1 MAARG
6 RKTLHVLA
14 LIMCGY
20 FMVTVYFYTRVLDKG
35 REIRGSDDYS
45 SILDYDE
52 EKMDTR
58 RTKVDR
64 KLKGHSDNVF
74 IEYNEQLYQN
84 SKYQEP
90 PNTATETRVD
100 RFQGNHTDFK
110 GLDDSDFDKKIRE
123 SAKRL
128 EEKLRRK
135 SDTRNKTSVFIKSG
149 HVTRTHTTKYLER
162 QNMEESEKSTKRD
175 NPEKSKPD
183 EFIRNPNITISTANY
198 NFLEIF
204 PGVYLYSSFFDSR
217 EEANF
222 IRFILIGRTRNHAR
236 LSCSLQTNETG
247 EVFESEMQFY
257 QTCESH
263 MKENSVY
270 LCSCELP
277 DKYGRIQRVNL
288 TSSENPNTFVPIDI
302 VPDVKEPPFKYKLST
317 CVPPLFGDIN
327 ILRLTEFIEF
337 SLMLGSEHIY
347 FYYNTKRDD
356 IYQLL
361 QYYSDL
367 GVVTFFPWNL
377 TMESHEIWYHG
388 QSAAIW
394 DCQYRN
400 IHVSELV
407 SFNDIDEFIV
417 PKRTNTWNNMLP
429 EINSVAQRS
438 LSENE
443 EVAAFSFH
451 SVFFDSNFRNSDPV
465 VRDEY
470 GQLLTVNVTLRTS
483 SVSKVRTK
491 MIVYPVKV
499 FELGIHHLSK
509 PLDDKFKSVLISE
522 DIALIHHY
530 RDCDWN
536 YGMNCDRIV
545 KDNSMHKFK
554 KDLLKRV
561 RTSLFK
567 FNRIDAGSSQAGK
580 GSRVP

>member
-1 MAARG
+1 MATRG
-6 RKTLHVLA
+6 RKTLRVLA
-14 LIMCGY
+14 LIMFGY
-20 FMVTVYFYTRVLDKG
+20 FMVTVYFYTRVMDKG

-52 EKMDTR
+52 EKLDTK

-84 SKYQEP
+84 SKNQEP
-90 PNTATETRVD
+90 PNTATKTRVNT
-100 RFQGNHTDFK
+100 FQGNPHEFK
-110 GLDDSDFDKKIRE
+110 ELEESSLDKKIRE

-128 EEKLRRK
+128 EEKLRQK
-135 SDTRNKTSVFIKSG
+135 SDERNKTSFLMESG
-149 HVTRTHTTKYLER
+149 HVTRTHTTKYSTR
-162 QNMEESEKSTKRD
+162 QNMAESDESKTND
-175 NPEKSKPD
+175 NSNKNKVD
-183 EFIRNPNITISTANY
+183 KFIRNPNITIATANY

-217 EEANF
+217 EEANL
-222 IRFILIGRTRNHAR
+222 IRFILIGRTRDHAR

-270 LCSCELP
+270 LCSCEIP

-288 TSSENPNTFVPIDI
+288 TSSENPNTFVSIDI
-302 VPDVKEPPFKYKLST
+302 VPDVKEPPFRYKLST

-367 GVVTFFPWNL
+367 GVVTFFPWKL

-429 EINSVAQRS
+429 ELNSVARRS

-443 EVAAFSFH
+443 EVAVFSFH
-451 SVFFDSNFRNSDPV
+451 SVFFDSNFRNNDPV
-465 VRDEY
+465 IKDEY

-491 MIVYPVKV
+491 MIVYPEKV

-509 PLDDKFKSVLISE
+509 PMDDKFKSVLIPE

-536 YGMNCDRIV
+536 YGMNCDRIM
-545 KDNSMHKFK
+545 KDNSMHRFK
-554 KDLLKRV
+554 RDLLKRV
-561 RTSLFK
+561 KKSLFK
-567 FNRIDAGSSQAGK
+567 FNRIEAGSSQADK
-580 GSRVP
+580 GSRMP

>member
-1 MAARG
+1 MATRG
-6 RKTLHVLA
+6 RKTLRVLA
-14 LIMCGY
+14 LIMFGY
-20 FMVTVYFYTRVLDKG
+20 FMVTVYFYTRVMDKG

-45 SILDYDE
+45 SLLDYDE
-52 EKMDTR
+52 EKLDTK

-74 IEYNEQLYQN
+74 IEYNEQLYQKRKN
-84 SKYQEP
+84 QEP
-90 PNTATETRVD
+90 PNTATKTRVNT
-100 RFQGNHTDFK
+100 FQGNPHELK
-110 GLDDSDFDKKIRE
+110 ELEESSFDKKIRE
-123 SAKRL
+123 SAIRL
-128 EEKLRRK
+128 EEKMRQK
-135 SDTRNKTSVFIKSG
+135 SDARNKTSFLLKSG
-149 HVTRTHTTKYLER
+149 HVTRTHTTKYSIR
-162 QNMEESEKSTKRD
+162 QNMAESEETKT
-175 NPEKSKPD
+175 NENSNKNKVD
-183 EFIRNPNITISTANY
+183 EFIRNPNITIATANY

-217 EEANF
+217 EEANL
-222 IRFILIGRTRNHAR
+222 IRFILIGRTRDHAR

-270 LCSCELP
+270 LCSCEIP

-288 TSSENPNTFVPIDI
+288 TSSENPNTFVSIDI
-302 VPDVKEPPFKYKLST
+302 IPDVKEPPFKYKLST

-347 FYYNTKRDD
+347 FYYNRKRDD

-367 GVVTFFPWNL
+367 GVVTFFPWKL

-429 EINSVAQRS
+429 ELNSVARRS
-438 LSENE
+438 LSDKE

-451 SVFFDSNFRNSDPV
+451 SVFFDSNFRNNDPV
-465 VRDEY
+465 IKDEY

-491 MIVYPVKV
+491 MIVYPEKV

-509 PLDDKFKSVLISE
+509 PMDDKFKSVLIPE

-536 YGMNCDRIV
+536 YGMNCDRIM
-545 KDNSMHKFK
+545 KDNSMHRFK
-554 KDLLKRV
+554 RDLLKRV
-561 RTSLFK
+561 KKSLFK
-567 FNRIDAGSSQAGK
+567 FNRIEAGSSQADK
-580 GSRVP
+580 GSRMP

>member
-1 MAARG
+1 MATRG
-6 RKTLHVLA
+6 RKTLRVLA
-14 LIMCGY
+14 LIMFGY
-20 FMVTVYFYTRVLDKG
+20 FMVTVYFYTRVMDKG

-45 SILDYDE
+45 SLLDYDE
-52 EKMDTR
+52 EKLDTK

-84 SKYQEP
+84 SKNREQ
-90 PNTATETRVD
+90 PNTATKTRVNT
-100 RFQGNHTDFK
+100 FQGNPHEFK
-110 GLDDSDFDKKIRE
+110 ELEESSFDKKIRE

-128 EEKLRRK
+128 EEKMRQK
-135 SDTRNKTSVFIKSG
+135 SDARNKTSFLIESG
-149 HVTRTHTTKYLER
+149 HVTRTHTTKYSIR
-162 QNMEESEKSTKRD
+162 QNMAESEETKTNENSNKNKVD
-175 NPEKSKPD
+175 K
-183 EFIRNPNITISTANY
+183 FIRNPNITISTANY

-217 EEANF
+217 EEANL
-222 IRFILIGRTRNHAR
+222 IRFILIGRTRDHAR

-270 LCSCELP
+270 LCSCEIP

-288 TSSENPNTFVPIDI
+288 TSSENPNTFVSIDI
-302 VPDVKEPPFKYKLST
+302 VPDVKEPPFRYKLST

-367 GVVTFFPWNL
+367 GVVTFFPWKL

-429 EINSVAQRS
+429 ELNSVARRS
-438 LSENE
+438 LSDKE

-451 SVFFDSNFRNSDPV
+451 SVFFDSNFRNNDPV
-465 VRDEY
+465 IKDEY

-491 MIVYPVKV
+491 MIVYPEKV

-509 PLDDKFKSVLISE
+509 PMDDKFKSVLIPE

-536 YGMNCDRIV
+536 YGMNCDRIM
-545 KDNSMHKFK
+545 KDNSMHRFK
-554 KDLLKRV
+554 RDLLKRV
-561 RTSLFK
+561 KKSLFK
-567 FNRIDAGSSQAGK
+567 FNRIETGSSQADK
-580 GSRVP
+580 GSRMP

>member
-1 MAARG
+1 
-6 RKTLHVLA
+6 
-14 LIMCGY
+14 
-20 FMVTVYFYTRVLDKG
+20 MVSVYFYTRVLDKG

-45 SILDYDE
+45 SVLDYDE
-52 EKMDTR
+52 EIMDASR
-58 RTKVDR
+58 KKVDR
-64 KLKGHSDNVF
+64 KLKVHSDNVF

-84 SKYQEP
+84 SKYQES
-90 PNTATETRVD
+90 PNQSIGTRAD
-100 RFQGNHTDFK
+100 QLQGNHPDLK
-110 GLDDSDFDKKIRE
+110 RLEESDFDKKIRE

-128 EEKLRRK
+128 EEKLRQK
-135 SDTRNKTSVFIKSG
+135 SDGRNITVMKSSHVTHTETTTFSVFQNTMK
-149 HVTRTHTTKYLER
+149 TEETETKGNRKKNEVD
-162 QNMEESEKSTKRD
+162 K
-175 NPEKSKPD
+175 
-183 EFIRNPNITISTANY
+183 FIRNPNITISTANY

-222 IRFILIGRTRNHAR
+222 IRFILIGRTRDHVR
-236 LSCSLQTNETG
+236 LSCLLQTNEKD

-270 LCSCELP
+270 LCSCEIP

-288 TSSENPNTFVPIDI
+288 TSSENPNAFVSVDI
-302 VPDVKEPPFKYKLST
+302 VPDIKESPFKYKLST

-337 SLMLGSEHIY
+337 SLMLGTEHIF

-356 IYQLL
+356 LYQLL

-394 DCQYRN
+394 DCLYRN
-400 IHVSELV
+400 ILVSQLV

-417 PKRTNTWNNMLP
+417 PKRTNTWNSMLS
-429 EINSVAQRS
+429 ELKSVAQRS

-443 EVAAFSFH
+443 AVAAFSFH

-465 VRDEY
+465 SKDEY
-470 GQLLTVNVTLRTS
+470 GQLLTVNVTLRTE

-491 MIVYPVKV
+491 MLVYPERV

-509 PLDDKFKSVLISE
+509 PMDDRFKSLSIPE

-530 RDCDWN
+530 RICDWN

-545 KDNSMHKFK
+545 KDNSIHRFK
-554 KDLLKRV
+554 KELLKRV
-561 RTSLFK
+561 KTSLFK
-567 FNRIDAGSSQAGK
+567 FNRIDAGTSQAEK
-580 GSRVP
+580 GSRTP

>member
-1 MAARG
+1 MATRG
-6 RKTLHVLA
+6 RKTLRVLA
-14 LIMCGY
+14 LIMFGY
-20 FMVTVYFYTRVLDKG
+20 FMVTVYFYTRVMDKDP
-35 REIRGSDDYS
+35 EIRGSDDYS

-52 EKMDTR
+52 EKLDTK

-64 KLKGHSDNVF
+64 KLKGHSGNVF
-74 IEYNEQLYQN
+74 IEYNDQLYQN
-84 SKYQEP
+84 RKNREQ
-90 PNTATETRVD
+90 PNTATKIRVD
-100 RFQGNHTDFK
+100 RFQGNPHEFK
-110 GLDDSDFDKKIRE
+110 ELEESSFDKKIRE

-128 EEKLRRK
+128 EEKLRQK
-135 SDTRNKTSVFIKSG
+135 SDARNKTSFLMESG
-149 HVTRTHTTKYLER
+149 HVTRTHTTKYSTR
-162 QNMEESEKSTKRD
+162 QNMAESDETKTND
-175 NPEKSKPD
+175 NSNKNKVD
-183 EFIRNPNITISTANY
+183 KFFRNPNITISTANY

-222 IRFILIGRTRNHAR
+222 IRFILIGRTRDHAR

-270 LCSCELP
+270 LCSCEIP
-277 DKYGRIQRVNL
+277 DKYGRIQRINL
-288 TSSENPNTFVPIDI
+288 TSSENPNTFVSIDI
-302 VPDVKEPPFKYKLST
+302 VPDVKEPPFRYKLST

-367 GVVTFFPWNL
+367 GVVTFFPWKL

-429 EINSVAQRS
+429 ELNSVARRS

-443 EVAAFSFH
+443 EVAVFSFH
-451 SVFFDSNFRNSDPV
+451 SVFFDSNFRNNDPV
-465 VRDEY
+465 IKDEY

-491 MIVYPVKV
+491 MIVYPEKV

-509 PLDDKFKSVLISE
+509 PMDDKFKSVLIPE

-536 YGMNCDRIV
+536 YGMNCDRIM
-545 KDNSMHKFK
+545 KDNSMHRFK
-554 KDLLKRV
+554 RDLLKRV
-561 RTSLFK
+561 KKSLFK
-567 FNRIDAGSSQAGK
+567 FNRIEAGSSQADK
-580 GSRVP
+580 GSRMP

>member
-1 MAARG
+1 MATRG
-6 RKTLHVLA
+6 RKTLRVLA
-14 LIMCGY
+14 LIMFGY
-20 FMVTVYFYTRVLDKG
+20 FMVTVYFYTRVMDKG

-52 EKMDTR
+52 EKLDTK

-84 SKYQEP
+84 RKNREP
-90 PNTATETRVD
+90 PNTATKTRVNT
-100 RFQGNHTDFK
+100 FQGNPHELK
-110 GLDDSDFDKKIRE
+110 ELEESSFDKKIRE

-128 EEKLRRK
+128 EEKMRQK
-135 SDTRNKTSVFIKSG
+135 SDERNKTSFLMESG
-149 HVTRTHTTKYLER
+149 HVTRTHTTKYSTR
-162 QNMEESEKSTKRD
+162 QNMAESDESKTND
-175 NPEKSKPD
+175 NSNKNKVD
-183 EFIRNPNITISTANY
+183 KFIRNPNITISTANY

-204 PGVYLYSSFFDSR
+204 TGVYLYSSFFDSR

-222 IRFILIGRTRNHAR
+222 IRFILIGRTRDHAR

-270 LCSCELP
+270 LCSCEIP

-288 TSSENPNTFVPIDI
+288 TSSENPNTFVSIDI
-302 VPDVKEPPFKYKLST
+302 IPDVKEPPFRYKLST

-367 GVVTFFPWNL
+367 GVVTFFPWKL

-429 EINSVAQRS
+429 ELNSVARRS

-443 EVAAFSFH
+443 EGAVFSFH
-451 SVFFDSNFRNSDPV
+451 SVFFDSNFRNNDPV
-465 VRDEY
+465 IKDEY

-491 MIVYPVKV
+491 MIVYPEKV

-509 PLDDKFKSVLISE
+509 PMDDKFKSVLIPE

-536 YGMNCDRIV
+536 YGMNCDRIM
-545 KDNSMHKFK
+545 KDNSMHRFK
-554 KDLLKRV
+554 RDLLKRV
-561 RTSLFK
+561 KKSLFK
-567 FNRIDAGSSQAGK
+567 FNRIEAGSSQADK
-580 GSRVP
+580 GSRMP

>member
-1 MAARG
+1 MATRG
-6 RKTLHVLA
+6 RKTLRVLA
-14 LIMCGY
+14 LIMFGY
-20 FMVTVYFYTRVLDKG
+20 FMVTVYFYTRVMDKG

-52 EKMDTR
+52 EKLDTK

-74 IEYNEQLYQN
+74 IEYNQQLYQN
-84 SKYQEP
+84 SKNREQ
-90 PNTATETRVD
+90 PNTATKIRAD
-100 RFQGNHTDFK
+100 GFQGNPHEFK
-110 GLDDSDFDKKIRE
+110 ELEESSFDRKIRE

-128 EEKLRRK
+128 EEKMRQK
-135 SDTRNKTSVFIKSG
+135 SDARNKTSFLVESG
-149 HVTRTHTTKYLER
+149 HVTRTHTNKYSIR
-162 QNMEESEKSTKRD
+162 QNMAESDESKTND
-175 NPEKSKPD
+175 NSKKD
-183 EFIRNPNITISTANY
+183 VVDKFIRNPNITISTANY
-198 NFLEIF
+198 NFREIF

-217 EEANF
+217 EEANL
-222 IRFILIGRTRNHAR
+222 IRFILIGRTRDHAR

-270 LCSCELP
+270 LCSCEIP

-288 TSSENPNTFVPIDI
+288 TSSENPNTFVSIDI
-302 VPDVKEPPFKYKLST
+302 IPDVKEPPFRYKLST

-347 FYYNTKRDD
+347 FYYNRKRDD

-367 GVVTFFPWNL
+367 GVVTFFPWKL

-429 EINSVAQRS
+429 ELNSVARRS
-438 LSENE
+438 LSDKE

-451 SVFFDSNFRNSDPV
+451 SVFFDSNFRNNDPV
-465 VRDEY
+465 IKDEY

-491 MIVYPVKV
+491 MIVYPEKV

-509 PLDDKFKSVLISE
+509 PMDDKFKSVLIPE

-536 YGMNCDRIV
+536 YGMNCDRII
-545 KDNSMHKFK
+545 KDNSMHRFK
-554 KDLLKRV
+554 RDLLKRV
-561 RTSLFK
+561 KKSLFK
-567 FNRIDAGSSQAGK
+567 FNRIEAGSSQADK
-580 GSRVP
+580 GSRMP